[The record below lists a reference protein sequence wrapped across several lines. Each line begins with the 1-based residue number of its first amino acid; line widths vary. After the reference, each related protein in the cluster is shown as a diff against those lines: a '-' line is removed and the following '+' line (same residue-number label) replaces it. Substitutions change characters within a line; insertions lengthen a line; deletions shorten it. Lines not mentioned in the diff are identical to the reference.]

1 MNFGNKI
8 KSLREEKGLTQK
20 ELADMLGTSLKTIS
34 NYEVKGTRP
43 RTMKNFE
50 KLADIFDVNV
60 NYLLTDEEY
69 FIMQA
74 RDTYGYKGAKDAQ
87 DLVESMKGLFA
98 GGELPEEDKD
108 VVFKAIS
115 EAYWESKLKNKKYSK
130 KTDGNE

>member
-8 KSLREEKGLTQK
+8 RSLREEKGLTQK
-20 ELADMLGTSLKTIS
+20 ELADLLGTSLKTIS

-43 RTMKNFE
+43 RTMKNFK
-50 KLADIFDVNV
+50 KLAEIFDVNI

-69 FIMQA
+69 FIMEA
-74 RDTYGYKGAKDAQ
+74 RDVYGYKGAKDAQ

-98 GGELPEEDKD
+98 GGEMPEEDKD

-115 EAYWESKLKNKKYSK
+115 
-130 KTDGNE
+130 

>member
-8 KSLREEKGLTQK
+8 RSLREEKGLTQK
-20 ELADMLGTSLKTIS
+20 ELADLLGTSLKTIS

-50 KLADIFDVNV
+50 KLAEIFDVNI

-69 FIMQA
+69 FIMEA
-74 RDTYGYKGAKDAQ
+74 RDVYGYKGAKDAQ

-98 GGELPEEDKD
+98 GGEMPEEDKD

-115 EAYWESKLKNKKYSK
+115 EAYWEAKLKNKKYSK
-130 KTDGNE
+130 KNDGNE

>member
-50 KLADIFDVNV
+50 KLAEIFDVNV

-115 EAYWESKLKNKKYSK
+115 EAYWESKKKKKKYSK
-130 KTDGNE
+130 KTDDNE